1 MYFDKDTH
9 PIHGF
14 TANEDICCYKILGY
28 FDNQFMSPYN
38 TKTKWSVNEVKSE
51 NINVVNENVVRI
63 TYLKNRYFVTVEQTE
78 LDLEQLLALEV
89 RKYYPKKQIQQIA
102 KAATLTNLLKI
113 EDGLYSFS
121 NYMNCEM
128 EKTIK
133 HLKIYSD
140 SLVTARCTIP
150 KGSRYYVSDD
160 ATTFV
165 SDFLQLDK
173 IIDIFGTVTEK
184 IRNANLLGYKFLRPE
199 HIVGEY
205 TEN

>member
-1 MYFDKDTH
+1 MYFDKTTH
-9 PIHGF
+9 PNGGF
-14 TANEDICCYKILGY
+14 TASEDIRCYKILGY

-51 NINVVNENVVRI
+51 NINVVNENVVRT
-63 TYLKNRYFVTVEQTE
+63 TYLKNRYFVTMEKTK
-78 LDLEQLLALEV
+78 LDFERLLVFLKDRE
-89 RKYYPKKQIQQIA
+89 YYSNKQVQQIA
-102 KAATLTNLLKI
+102 KSATLTNLLKI

-128 EKTIK
+128 EKTLN

-140 SLVTARCTIP
+140 ALVTARCTIP

-165 SDFLQLDK
+165 SDFLQFDE
-173 IIDIFGTVTEK
+173 IIDVFGTVTERL
-184 IRNANLLGYKFLRPE
+184 RNADLLNYKTIL
-199 HIVGEY
+199 VWK
-205 TEN
+205 